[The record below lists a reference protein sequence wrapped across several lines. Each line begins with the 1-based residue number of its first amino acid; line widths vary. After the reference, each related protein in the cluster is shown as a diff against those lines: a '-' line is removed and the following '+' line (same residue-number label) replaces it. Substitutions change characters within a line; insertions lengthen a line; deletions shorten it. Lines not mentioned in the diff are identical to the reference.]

1 MPEISKNA
9 GTYRLSRTYC
19 HHFVLTCPS
28 DGRLVGRSV
37 CHNFLQGPREAS
49 LPCFIRSTCHFTR
62 LNEGKM
68 KLKILKLMPAN
79 LQRHSFSIF
88 DPNEK
93 FYFSSIPCFWILR
106 RHSTNPNYLP
116 MQFSSSQM

>member
-1 MPEISKNA
+1 MSEISKNA

-37 CHNFLQGPREAS
+37 CHNFLQGPRSVTSMLHSEHLSFHKNEA
-49 LPCFIRSTCHFTR
+49 
-62 LNEGKM
+62 KM
-68 KLKILKLMPAN
+68 KLNILKLMPAN

-93 FYFSSIPCFWILR
+93 FYFSSISCFWILR